1 MMTSSPVTGWRAAG
15 RTKSQ
20 REVAMNFN
28 SIMIGSEDPKRLV
41 DYYTKILGKPAM
53 SEGGYD
59 GWQIG
64 SGWITIG
71 PHDEVKGKNPTPG
84 RLILNIESEDVKGDF
99 EKFRAADAEVVR
111 RLVDV
116 GPHSEDAIQ
125 RLERRPRP
133 PARRKPTSTR
143 PVSERPSLLGKPH
156 AGLRAESSRSLSSF
170 CSIPPEDWPESG
182 RDQGPQPTF
191 RTGSERFAR
200 FWSSLSTVRDREAPG
215 SDPGP
220 PTNPLRARR
229 AKRLNFG
236 RVRIVQ

>member
-1 MMTSSPVTGWRAAG
+1 MGRAGRLLDGLLTSLLPWCSSPCSSCLLIVSTETPKSRA
-15 RTKSQ
+15 
-20 REVAMNFN
+20 
-28 SIMIGSEDPKRLV
+28 GSL
-41 DYYTKILGKPAM
+41 T
-53 SEGGYD
+53 
-59 GWQIG
+59 W
-64 SGWITIG
+64 
-71 PHDEVKGKNPTPG
+71 
-84 RLILNIESEDVKGDF
+84 
-99 EKFRAADAEVVR
+99 
-111 RLVDV
+111 

-236 RVRIVQ
+236 RVRIVQQLLVA